1 MASVTVGD
9 GSTCLFWSDT
19 WHGDSYS
26 AQWPHLFSYAKEE
39 HILVKD
45 FMAAEDKSG
54 FFHIPLSVEA
64 NAEFQLLLS
73 ELVDFHLNQLRDKW
87 SYIWVPLILHQVKLI
102 NSC

>member
-9 GSTCLFWSDT
+9 GSTCLFWPDT

-45 FMAAEDKSG
+45 FMAAEDKSD
-54 FFHIPLSVEA
+54 FFHIPSQWKLM
-64 NAEFQLLLS
+64 
-73 ELVDFHLNQLRDKW
+73 LNF
-87 SYIWVPLILHQVKLI
+87 SFYFM
-102 NSC
+102 N